1 MADSNTARS
10 KRWLEKQGWTVGG
23 TEQIVRIPPRFPGDK
38 PKMFKRDL
46 FNFADMACF
55 KPLFTEPTN
64 IKTGNYKEIDPM
76 MVSGTYTQWDVKR
89 GDCGVMLVQ
98 TTTTANQAA
107 RVTKIKGIPEAEGWL
122 RSGGRIQ
129 VHGWRQKGGKGGRWL
144 LTVQEIG
151 IDEDFPG
158 TLKSEEKNTAN
169 APLFEGE

>member
-10 KRWLEKQGWTVGG
+10 KRWLEKQGWIVGG

-46 FNFADMACF
+46 FNIADMACF
-55 KPLFTEPTN
+55 KPINFLRTAPGIRSFAE
-64 IKTGNYKEIDPM
+64 GQDG
-76 MVSGTYTQWDVKR
+76 GT
-89 GDCGVMLVQ
+89 MLVQ
-98 TTTTANQAA
+98 STTTSNQAA

-129 VHGWRQKGGKGGRWL
+129 VHGWRQKGGKGGRWI

-151 IDEDFPG
+151 LDDEFPG
-158 TLKSEEKNTAN
+158 TLKSEEKSAIA
-169 APLFEGE
+169 APLFGE

>member
-46 FNFADMACF
+46 FNFSDMACF
-55 KPLFTEPTN
+55 KPINFIRTAPGIRAFAE
-64 IKTGNYKEIDPM
+64 GQDG
-76 MVSGTYTQWDVKR
+76 GT
-89 GDCGVMLVQ
+89 MLVQ
-98 TTTTANQAA
+98 TTTTANQSA

-122 RSGGRIQ
+122 RAGGRIQ

-144 LTVQEIG
+144 LTVQEVG

-158 TLKSEEKNTAN
+158 TLKSEEKSAIA